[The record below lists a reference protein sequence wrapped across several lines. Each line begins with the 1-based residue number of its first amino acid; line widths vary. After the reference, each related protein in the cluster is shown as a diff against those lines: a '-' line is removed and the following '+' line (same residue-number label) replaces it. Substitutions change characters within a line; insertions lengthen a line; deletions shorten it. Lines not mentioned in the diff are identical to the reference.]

1 MQPPGIFTDKAWHS
15 QCKNCLTSP
24 PVPAEEQGLP
34 GTQPSFPTPPW
45 EGKLPLQLCHKG
57 GLVNHTSINSVLWA
71 VPDRLSLHPTKLWA
85 TAELIKVWNGITVT
99 HTHTQSFR
107 QQRLKQVFLVILH
120 PTQSSSETEPS
131 NALWLT
137 SRAEYIAEFSLL
149 KKKKNHNSSTLFYK
163 PCTNKRQFSPC
174 LQNYVTRAWYFTQE
188 FRKENN
194 QNNKTTPTTHM
205 VKAQLTGENLEKKNT
220 VLLPKNSSHCR
231 ARASNSAGSSRQL
244 SGNTHTKYTLI

>member
-45 EGKLPLQLCHKG
+45 EGKLLLQLCHKG

-71 VPDRLSLHPTKLWA
+71 VPGRLSLHPTKLWA

-149 KKKKNHNSSTLFYK
+149 KKKKITTAAHYFINPAQTKDNLALACKTMLPGPGISHRNSGKKIT
-163 PCTNKRQFSPC
+163 
-174 LQNYVTRAWYFTQE
+174 
-188 FRKENN
+188 
-194 QNNKTTPTTHM
+194 KTTKQPQ
-205 VKAQLTGENLEKKNT
+205 QLTW
-220 VLLPKNSSHCR
+220 
-231 ARASNSAGSSRQL
+231 
-244 SGNTHTKYTLI
+244 

>member
-34 GTQPSFPTPPW
+34 GTQPSFPTPLW

-99 HTHTQSFR
+99 HTHTHKALDSSAWSKCSWSFCTLHNPP
-107 QQRLKQVFLVILH
+107 LKQNPAMH
-120 PTQSSSETEPS
+120 
-131 NALWLT
+131 
-137 SRAEYIAEFSLL
+137 Y
-149 KKKKNHNSSTLFYK
+149 
-163 PCTNKRQFSPC
+163 
-174 LQNYVTRAWYFTQE
+174 
-188 FRKENN
+188 
-194 QNNKTTPTTHM
+194 
-205 VKAQLTGENLEKKNT
+205 G
-220 VLLPKNSSHCR
+220 LLPELNILLNL
-231 ARASNSAGSSRQL
+231 A
-244 SGNTHTKYTLI
+244 Y